1 MTRVS
6 YCLLQ
11 MHCYVI
17 TLPPI
22 LTYTPTCTYI
32 HSHSYSRTFTPTY
45 VHLGTA
51 LIRVGWHDV
60 LWRPALKKAGL
71 YVEPLPRILCTDTRV
86 SVSGRKSK
94 VRRHR
99 KNAFMYLVAH
109 QSNGEFFWN
118 IRDTNKSI
126 LDRNPYPADSMMIG
140 GVPPIYT
147 RDKLCQPGTS
157 KVLRPQ
163 ENSLYEVSL
172 DCICLY
178 DRLYA
183 V

>member
-1 MTRVS
+1 
-6 YCLLQ
+6 

-17 TLPPI
+17 IIPPI
-22 LTYTPTCTYI
+22 FTYTPTCTHT
-32 HSHSYSRTFTPTY
+32 HSHSYARTFTSTY
-45 VHLGTA
+45 VHSGTA

-99 KNAFMYLVAH
+99 KNAFMYLVVH
-109 QSNGEFFWN
+109 QSNGEYFWN

-140 GVPPIYT
+140 GSPRYT
-147 RDKLCQPGTS
+147 PGTS
-157 KVLRPQ
+157 SVNRGLIR
-163 ENSLYEVSL
+163 S
-172 DCICLY
+172 CARRRIHCT
-178 DRLYA
+178 R
-183 V
+183 